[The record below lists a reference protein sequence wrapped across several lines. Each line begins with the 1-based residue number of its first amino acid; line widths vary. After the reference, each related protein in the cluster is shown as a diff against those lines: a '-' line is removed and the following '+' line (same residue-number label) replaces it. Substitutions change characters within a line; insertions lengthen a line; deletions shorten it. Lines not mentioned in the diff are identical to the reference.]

1 MAFLS
6 AEEKQKISAAIRNV
20 ESGTQGELLCVITSA
35 SNDYRYLPLFW
46 SVLVTLLVP
55 AVIWML
61 GVWWNA
67 WEIYFAQ
74 IAVFLV
80 AMTVFQW
87 SPVKMRLIPK
97 HVQTMHA
104 ARRAREQFYAQCLHR
119 TRERTGVLLFVSVAE
134 HFVEILA
141 DEGIHTK
148 VAPGTW
154 DNIVAAFV
162 DNVRQRRTAQGF
174 LQAIEACGTILQE
187 HFPARVDNPDELPNR
202 LIEV

>member
-20 ESGTQGELLCVITSA
+20 EAGTQGELLCVITSA

-55 AVIWML
+55 AVIWMS

-80 AMTVFQW
+80 VMTAFQW
-87 SPVKMRLIPK
+87 GPVKMRLIPK
-97 HVQTMHA
+97 HAQIMHA
-104 ARRAREQFYAQCLHR
+104 ARRAREQFYAQGLHR

-154 DNIVAAFV
+154 DSIVAAFV
-162 DNVRQRRTAQGF
+162 DNVRQQRTAQGF